1 MSTTLLLFVVS
12 AFWSSA
18 LGVEIDGIYY
28 YLNGNTATVTN
39 KGQYSSGSNENSY
52 TNAYSGVVTI
62 PSMVTYNG
70 KNYTVTQIQNFA
82 FSNCPDLKTVNIPS
96 TVSNIAVTY
105 KNGNYFSSCFSG
117 CTSFK
122 AFIISSDNPY
132 YSAVGGV
139 LFDKDKTT
147 LIKCPQ
153 AKTGEYSV
161 PSTIK
166 KISEGAFYECTSLT
180 SISLPNSITSI
191 GQYAFYICSSLT
203 NINIPT
209 NLTEL
214 GSFVFS
220 NCSSLSE
227 IIIPIG
233 IKIIPERA
241 FQDCSSLTS
250 VTIPE
255 GVEEIGY
262 SAFLGCSKLKE
273 VVLPSTIKALGGY
286 CFHACSNLSKINI
299 PDGIITIPSY
309 AFCYCPLT
317 SIILPESIKKI
328 EEYAFYDT
336 KISTIKLPKTVGYIG
351 HFAFCNEYSN
361 NNNYNRN
368 LYVYNSPSLI
378 TLYDT
383 PFAYNS
389 IQIHVYKPLE
399 NAFKNDI
406 QWQKY
411 AGKIIGD
418 IPIDN
423 PVTSITLDHSSLAID
438 SYTEGKLTA
447 TVKPDNASIGEVIYT
462 SSNDDVVIIVDNTGK
477 FMTMEPGNATI
488 TATALDGSGVKA
500 TCKIVVSDGI
510 IKAESVTLNTTNAT
524 IKLGYTKKLTA
535 TVLPTNATLSYVI
548 WNSSNPDVATVDENG
563 VITGIG
569 AGTATI
575 TATAADGNGVK
586 ATCKVTVT
594 EDIKVA
600 SVTLNKK
607 EVTIKAGNTQALTA
621 IVSPSNATIKSVT
634 WKSSNPKVA
643 TVNENGVVTGVSA
656 GTATITATAAD
667 GSGVNATCKV
677 TVTEDIKVA
686 SVTLNKKEVT
696 IKAGSTQ
703 TLTATINPSNAT
715 IKNVTWKSSNP
726 KVATVN
732 EKGVVTGISAGTVTI
747 TATAAD
753 GSGVKGTCKVTV
765 TEEIKVE
772 SVTLN
777 KKEVTIKAGSTQ
789 TLTATIS
796 PSNATIKSLTW
807 KSSNSKVATVDGN
820 GVVTGISAGA
830 ATITA
835 TATDGSGIKA
845 TCKVNVI
852 YNSIALTD
860 ASTSYSNDAEAT
872 VNPLEYTRI
881 FNNTDWQALYIP
893 FSMSYDDWKDYFDIA
908 RIDGIRLIDKNN
920 DGIIDETILDI
931 VKIEEGTITANTP
944 YLIKPKETGEKTISI
959 SNTILYKSEENSLN
973 FTTNIATFTFIGN
986 YSTISA
992 STLIT
997 NNYYTMDGGSLIITN
1012 GSNGLQPFRW
1022 YLKVESQGSAY
1033 NTTMP
1038 IAINVIGEENAST
1051 GIEESLIMNDKQ
1063 HIYDLN
1069 GRVVN
1074 EKSLK
1079 SGIYIRNGKKV
1090 IIR

>member
-233 IKIIPERA
+233 IKIIPKRA

-696 IKAGSTQ
+696 IKAGNTQ
-703 TLTATINPSNAT
+703 ALTATVSPSNAT
-715 IKNVTWKSSNP
+715 MKSVTWKSSNP
-726 KVATVN
+726 KVATVDEN
-732 EKGVVTGISAGTVTI
+732 GVVTGISAGTATI

-753 GSGVKGTCKVTV
+753 GSGVKASCKVT
-765 TEEIKVE
+765 I
-772 SVTLN
+772 
-777 KKEVTIKAGSTQ
+777 
-789 TLTATIS
+789 
-796 PSNATIKSLTW
+796 
-807 KSSNSKVATVDGN
+807 
-820 GVVTGISAGA
+820 
-830 ATITA
+830 
-835 TATDGSGIKA
+835 
-845 TCKVNVI
+845 I
-852 YNSIALTD
+852 YNSIALND
-860 ASTSYSNDAEAT
+860 ASTSYSNNTETT
-872 VNPLEYTRI
+872 VNPLEYTRT

-944 YLIKPKETGEKTISI
+944 YLIKPKGTGEKTISI
-959 SNTILYKSEENSLN
+959 SNTILYKSEENSVN
-973 FTTNIATFTFIGN
+973 YTTNNATFTFIGN
-986 YSTISA
+986 YSTIST

-997 NNYYTMDGGSLIITN
+997 NNYYTMDGGSLSTTN
-1012 GSNGLQPFRW
+1012 GSNDLQPFRW
-1022 YLKVESQGSAY
+1022 YLKVESLYSTY
-1033 NTTMP
+1033 NKP
-1038 IAINVIGEENAST
+1038 ITITIKVLGEENSST
-1051 GIEESLIMNDKQ
+1051 GIEKSLITNDKQ

-1069 GRVVN
+1069 GIVVN
-1074 EKSLK
+1074 EKVLK
-1079 SGIYIRNGKKV
+1079 TGIYIRSGKKV
-1090 IIR
+1090 VIK

>member
-233 IKIIPERA
+233 IKIIPKRA

-621 IVSPSNATIKSVT
+621 TVSPSNATMKSVT

-643 TVNENGVVTGVSA
+643 TVDENGVVTGISA

-667 GSGVNATCKV
+667 GSGVKASCKV
-677 TVTEDIKVA
+677 TI
-686 SVTLNKKEVT
+686 
-696 IKAGSTQ
+696 
-703 TLTATINPSNAT
+703 
-715 IKNVTWKSSNP
+715 
-726 KVATVN
+726 
-732 EKGVVTGISAGTVTI
+732 
-747 TATAAD
+747 
-753 GSGVKGTCKVTV
+753 
-765 TEEIKVE
+765 
-772 SVTLN
+772 
-777 KKEVTIKAGSTQ
+777 
-789 TLTATIS
+789 
-796 PSNATIKSLTW
+796 
-807 KSSNSKVATVDGN
+807 
-820 GVVTGISAGA
+820 
-830 ATITA
+830 
-835 TATDGSGIKA
+835 
-845 TCKVNVI
+845 I
-852 YNSIALTD
+852 YNSIALND
-860 ASTSYSNDAEAT
+860 ASTSYSNNTETT
-872 VNPLEYTRI
+872 VNPLEYTRT

-944 YLIKPKETGEKTISI
+944 YLIKPKGTGEKTISI
-959 SNTILYKSEENSLN
+959 SNTILYKSEENSVN
-973 FTTNIATFTFIGN
+973 YTTNNATFTFIGN
-986 YSTISA
+986 YSTIST

-997 NNYYTMDGGSLIITN
+997 NNYYTMDGGSLSTTN
-1012 GSNGLQPFRW
+1012 GSNDLQPFRW
-1022 YLKVESQGSAY
+1022 YLKVESLYSTY
-1033 NTTMP
+1033 NKP
-1038 IAINVIGEENAST
+1038 ITITIKVLGEENSST
-1051 GIEESLIMNDKQ
+1051 GIEKSLITNDKQ

-1069 GRVVN
+1069 GIVVN
-1074 EKSLK
+1074 EKVLK
-1079 SGIYIRNGKKV
+1079 TGIYIRSGKKV
-1090 IIR
+1090 VIK